1 MLDAVGL
8 SKAST
13 LYLSWEFAEVWG
25 VCTFLEFCV
34 GQEAVGSDNERMR
47 AVGDE
52 TKGRGRQ

>member
-1 MLDAVGL
+1 MGL
-8 SKAST
+8 KGGSA
-13 LYLSWEFAEVWG
+13 EFVEFLG
-25 VCTFLEFCV
+25 GRTFLEFCA

>member
-1 MLDAVGL
+1 M
-8 SKAST
+8 
-13 LYLSWEFAEVWG
+13 
-25 VCTFLEFCV
+25 EFCV